1 VYAQATAA
9 LSDAR
14 ELAAATLRITR
25 SLNQAGLLDHALT
38 SWMASIKT
46 SGPVQIKDL
55 WNNVA
60 NNASTKQLLQQN
72 GLTDDLFHAIT
83 ETIGKLEGRVSA
95 QRGKLMVEGKL
106 AGQDRTRITVIRTSF
121 NQPPTNVAE
130 LLNQG
135 QFELLMQRFSETGA
149 RSIPLIKG
157 KPRDL
162 LPSEIVFAG
171 AIQTVQG
178 MAEHKRRLQ
187 DTGLATY
194 AGNEH
199 WVALALLGIVLTLV
213 GGALSSKYCQGRDAN
228 TAACIVGVLLLILG
242 IAVLAVV
249 AGAIVSTGV
258 LGTLFVFVLVGS
270 IVTSL

>member
-1 VYAQATAA
+1 
-9 LSDAR
+9 
-14 ELAAATLRITR
+14 
-25 SLNQAGLLDHALT
+25 
-38 SWMASIKT
+38 
-46 SGPVQIKDL
+46 
-55 WNNVA
+55 
-60 NNASTKQLLQQN
+60 
-72 GLTDDLFHAIT
+72 
-83 ETIGKLEGRVSA
+83 
-95 QRGKLMVEGKL
+95 
-106 AGQDRTRITVIRTSF
+106 
-121 NQPPTNVAE
+121 
-130 LLNQG
+130 
-135 QFELLMQRFSETGA
+135 
-149 RSIPLIKG
+149 
-157 KPRDL
+157 
-162 LPSEIVFAG
+162 
-171 AIQTVQG
+171 

>member
-1 VYAQATAA
+1 
-9 LSDAR
+9 
-14 ELAAATLRITR
+14 
-25 SLNQAGLLDHALT
+25 
-38 SWMASIKT
+38 MASIKT